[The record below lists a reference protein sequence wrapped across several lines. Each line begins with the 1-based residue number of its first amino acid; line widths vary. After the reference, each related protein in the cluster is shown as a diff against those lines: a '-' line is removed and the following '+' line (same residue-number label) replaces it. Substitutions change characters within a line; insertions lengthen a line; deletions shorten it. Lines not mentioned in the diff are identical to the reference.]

1 MSSFFILSIVD
12 DLFHVIEN
20 DREMVIENHHEVSF
34 DAVDTNVF
42 LDLWISKKTSNLDN
56 EDQRNLLTGFK
67 CIKLQKPPRGQ
78 SLKKAKSRI
87 KYGSEFYAYPI

>member
-34 DAVDTNVF
+34 DVVDTNVF
-42 LDLWISKKTSNLDN
+42 LDLWISKKH
-56 EDQRNLLTGFK
+56 Q
-67 CIKLQKPPRGQ
+67 I
-78 SLKKAKSRI
+78 
-87 KYGSEFYAYPI
+87 